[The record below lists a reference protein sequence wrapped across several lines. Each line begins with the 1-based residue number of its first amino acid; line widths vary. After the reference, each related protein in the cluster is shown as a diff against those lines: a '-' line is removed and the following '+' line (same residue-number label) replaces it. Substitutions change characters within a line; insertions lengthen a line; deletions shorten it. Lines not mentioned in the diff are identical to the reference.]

1 MSKIRIIPIVISL
14 ILSSMVGAQS
24 TVRLQGK
31 VVNEATGEALTGVHV
46 ILLKSH
52 RGTTTDEQGNFEFL
66 LAQGRTA
73 VLEFSFIGYTTIQ
86 RSVSTTEMEAG
97 STLVIALVSRTVE
110 LPTVTISRPGP
121 EVVYQREDLHVGD
134 YHANDHGL
142 WVLTYERPQ
151 YWHSGSE
158 AGSQV
163 FREAR
168 LHLLDTNFVE
178 LCSVR
183 IPGDAVRLH
192 HDHANRTI
200 VEGTRK
206 AWMATL
212 VHKEVLLT
220 AMDLGTLREE
230 ILPWTDSL
238 PDLLLGSTMSKSYP
252 AFEHIGYNVGTKE
265 TGVFCH
271 VQEDHTMELFR
282 SQFKYMTGRDK
293 VIAMDLEKETGI
305 EREIIAGY
313 MTGFQ
318 NDLYFHLPYA
328 PLFVVHDTLCIFDH
342 AKGMIHRSRPD
353 LTAIDEI
360 PISYQKD
367 RSWSERLIQDKAD
380 GSVYA
385 VFKKNLRTWLRKVDP
400 STGAL
405 GPISRLTDPF
415 PEEVQ
420 VHGRHVYYVY
430 RPYGSLQ
437 HRTLYREAIH

>member
-1 MSKIRIIPIVISL
+1 MSRIRIFLITITL
-14 ILSSMVGAQS
+14 ILSGLVCAQS
-24 TVRLQGK
+24 NVRLHGN
-31 VVNEATGEALTGVHV
+31 VVNEATGEALAGVHV
-46 ILLKSH
+46 KLLKSD

-66 LAQGRTA
+66 LVRGRSA
-73 VLEFSFIGYTTIQ
+73 VLEFSFVGYTTVQ
-86 RSVSTTEMEAG
+86 RNLSTSESEAG
-97 STLVIALVSRTVE
+97 SKLVIALGSRMVE
-110 LPTVTISRPGP
+110 LPAVTITRPGP

-134 YHANDHGL
+134 YHANDQGL

-151 YWHSGSE
+151 YWHRDSE
-158 AGSQV
+158 VGAQV

-183 IPGDAVRLH
+183 IPGDAVRLQ

-206 AWMATL
+206 AWIAT
-212 VHKEVLLT
+212 VTKEEILLG
-220 AMDLGTLREE
+220 AIDLSTLREE
-230 ILPWTDSL
+230 VLPWTDSL
-238 PDLLLGSTMSKSYP
+238 PDLLLGSTMSTTYP
-252 AFEHIGYNVGTKE
+252 AFEHIGYTIGTKE
-265 TGVFCH
+265 TRVFCQ
-271 VQEDHTMELFR
+271 VQDDHTMELFR
-282 SQFKYMTGRDK
+282 SQYKYMTGRDK

-318 NDLYFHLPYA
+318 NDPYFVLPYA

-342 AKGMIHRSRPD
+342 AKGMIHRSRSD
-353 LTAIDEI
+353 LMAIDEI

-367 RSWSERLIQDKAD
+367 RSWSARLIQDRMD

-385 VFKKNLRTWLRKVDP
+385 VYSKNLLTWLRKVDP
-400 STGAL
+400 STGNL
-405 GPISRLTDPF
+405 GPMSRLTHPF
-415 PEEVQ
+415 PEEVK
-420 VHGRHVYYVY
+420 VHGRHAYYVY

-437 HRTLYREAIH
+437 HRTLYRESVH

>member
-1 MSKIRIIPIVISL
+1 MFRIRIVPVTICL
-14 ILSSMVGAQS
+14 FLSSLLCAQS
-24 TVRLQGK
+24 NVRLHGT
-31 VVNEATGEALTGVHV
+31 VVNEATGTALAGVHV
-46 ILLKSH
+46 KLLKSD

-66 LAQGRTA
+66 LVRGRSV
-73 VLEFSFIGYTTIQ
+73 VLQFSFVGYTTIQ
-86 RSVSTTEMEAG
+86 RKLSAFELEAG
-97 STLVIALVSRTVE
+97 SKLVIALVSRMVE
-110 LPTVTISRPGP
+110 LPAVTITLPGP
-121 EVVYQREDLHVGD
+121 ELVYQREDLHVGD
-134 YHANDHGL
+134 YHANDQGL

-151 YWHSGSE
+151 YWHRDSE
-158 AGSQV
+158 AGAQV

-206 AWMATL
+206 AWITTL
-212 VHKEVLLT
+212 VSKEVLLSVIE
-220 AMDLGTLREE
+220 LKTLREQ

-238 PDLLLGSTMSKSYP
+238 PDLLLGSTMSKTYP
-252 AFEHIGYNVGTKE
+252 AFEHIGYNLGTKE
-265 TGVFCH
+265 TRVLCQ

-282 SQFKYMTGRDK
+282 SQYKYMTGRDK

-318 NDLYFHLPYA
+318 NDPYFVLPYA
-328 PLFVVHDTLCIFDH
+328 PLFVIHDTLCIFDH
-342 AKGMIHRSRPD
+342 AKGMIHRSRSD
-353 LTAIDEI
+353 LTAINDV
-360 PISYQKD
+360 PINYQKD
-367 RSWSERLIQDKAD
+367 RNWSERLIQNRAN

-385 VFKKNLRTWLRKVDP
+385 VYSKNLRTWLRKVDP
-400 STGAL
+400 STGNL
-405 GPISRLTDPF
+405 GPMNKLTHPF

-437 HRTLYREAIH
+437 HRTLYREAIR

>member
-1 MSKIRIIPIVISL
+1 M
-14 ILSSMVGAQS
+14 
-24 TVRLQGK
+24 
-31 VVNEATGEALTGVHV
+31 
-46 ILLKSH
+46 
-52 RGTTTDEQGNFEFL
+52 
-66 LAQGRTA
+66 
-73 VLEFSFIGYTTIQ
+73 
-86 RSVSTTEMEAG
+86 
-97 STLVIALVSRTVE
+97 VE
-110 LPTVTISRPGP
+110 LPAVTITRPGP

-134 YHANDHGL
+134 YHANDQGL

-151 YWHSGSE
+151 YWHRDSE
-158 AGSQV
+158 VGAQV

-200 VEGTRK
+200 IEGARK

-212 VHKEVLLT
+212 VNKEILLS
-220 AMDLGTLREE
+220 AIDLKALREE

-238 PDLLLGSTMSKSYP
+238 PDLLLGSTMSATYP
-252 AFEHIGYNVGTKE
+252 AFEHIGYHVGKKE
-265 TGVFCH
+265 THVFCQ
-271 VQEDHTMELFR
+271 VQDDHTMELFR
-282 SQFKYMTGRDK
+282 SQYKYMTGRDK
-293 VIAMDLEKETGI
+293 VIAMDLEKGTGI

-318 NDLYFHLPYA
+318 NDPYFVLPYA

-342 AKGMIHRSRPD
+342 AKGMIRRSRSD

-367 RSWSERLIQDKAD
+367 RVWNERLIQDRAN

-385 VFKKNLRTWLRKVDP
+385 VFAKNLLTWLRKVDP
-400 STGAL
+400 STGNL
-405 GPISRLTDPF
+405 GPISRLTHPF
-415 PEEVQ
+415 PEEVK
-420 VHGRHVYYVY
+420 VHGRHAYYVY

-437 HRTLYREAIH
+437 HRTLYRESVH

>member
-1 MSKIRIIPIVISL
+1 MFKIRILPIVITL
-14 ILSSMVGAQS
+14 FLSGWVCAQS
-24 TVRLQGK
+24 RVALHGN
-31 VVNEATGEALTGVHV
+31 VVNGTTGQALEGVHV
-46 ILLKSH
+46 KLVKSD
-52 RGTTTDEQGNFEFL
+52 RGTTTDRQGNFEFL
-66 LAQGRTA
+66 VVGGKPA
-73 VLEFSFIGYTTIQ
+73 VLEFSIVGYTTIQ
-86 RSVSTTEMEAG
+86 RKLSTAEVG
-97 STLVIALVSRTVE
+97 SGALMVIALSSRTVE
-110 LPTVTISRPGP
+110 LPAVTISRPGP

-134 YHANDHGL
+134 YHANDQGL
-142 WVLTYERPQ
+142 WILTYERPQ
-151 YWHSGSE
+151 YWHSDQE
-158 AGSQV
+158 AGAQV

-183 IPGDAVRLH
+183 IPGDAVRLQ

-206 AWMATL
+206 AWSATL
-212 VHKEVLLT
+212 ANKEILLNVI
-220 AMDLGTLREE
+220 DLKTLREE

-238 PDLLLGSTMSKSYP
+238 PDLLLGSTMSKTFP
-252 AFEHIGYNVGTKE
+252 AFEHIGYNVDTKE
-265 TGVFCH
+265 TRVLCH

-282 SQFKYMTGRDK
+282 SQYKYMTGRDK

-318 NDLYFHLPYA
+318 NNLYFVLPYA

-342 AKGMIHRSRPD
+342 GLGVIKRSRFD
-353 LTAIDEI
+353 LSVIDEV
-360 PISYQKD
+360 PISYQLD
-367 RSWSERLIQDKAD
+367 GSWSERLVQDRSD

-385 VFKKNLRTWLRKVDP
+385 VFTKNLRTWLRKVDP

-405 GPISRLTDPF
+405 GPISRLTNPF

-420 VHGRHVYYVY
+420 VHGAHVYYVY

-437 HRTLYREAIH
+437 HRTLYREAIR